1 MELQTT
7 TAQTKKCTNLD
18 FNKSEKL
25 EKSYYCRV
33 VLYISLSDPCV
44 HGVSFMSPGVC
55 PSLTDRPFADLT
67 DVTLAGKDT
76 NSILTDDANW
86 TIQGNKFVKIQLRK
100 IRFGKLQFG
109 KIQFREYSFK
119 KYNLKNFL
127 LKTSESCWA

>member
-76 NSILTDDANW
+76 NSILTDYANRA
-86 TIQGNKFVKIQLRK
+86 IQGNAMWQCKWLKMVAKFGTTTSGAIWWPNLQLIQVAPS
-100 IRFGKLQFG
+100 GGQFC
-109 KIQFREYSFK
+109 
-119 KYNLKNFL
+119 N
-127 LKTSESCWA
+127 